1 MPDLDL
7 IKQGEQGLPDRRGR
21 FARGRS
27 GNPAGRPRGCRD
39 DVNRTA
45 RVLLAYSWL
54 PAFAGTR
61 IWPSAGFAD
70 GLFRRGDE

>member
-7 IKQGEQGLPDRRGR
+7 IKQAEQGLRGRCGR

-27 GNPAGRPRGCRD
+27 GNPAGRPRGGRD
-39 DVNRTA
+39 DVNRTG

-54 PAFAGTR
+54 PAFAETR

-70 GLFRRGDE
+70 GLFRRSDE